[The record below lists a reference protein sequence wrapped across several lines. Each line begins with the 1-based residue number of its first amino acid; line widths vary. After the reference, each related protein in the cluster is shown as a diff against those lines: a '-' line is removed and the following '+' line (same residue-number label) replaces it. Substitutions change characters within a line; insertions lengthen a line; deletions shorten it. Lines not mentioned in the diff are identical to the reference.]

1 MAKIRNDK
9 GKGLRC
15 YIYTRVSTEMQI
27 DGYSLDAQEES
38 LRKAAAYHEMQVVHV
53 FSDEGKSGKNTTGRP
68 EFQEMMRRISNG
80 NEDRVDYVLVFKLSR
95 FGRNT
100 ADVLNNVQLM
110 EDFGV
115 NLLAVE
121 DNIDSAGSAG
131 KLMISVIAAVAEIE
145 RENIAAQTMAGRRQK
160 AKEGKWNGGQAPY
173 GYRIKDGVLEIDEAE
188 AEVVRLIFDRYNH
201 HEQGANGVARWLNN
215 NGYTKKTVK
224 NREGTAFSAHFI
236 KIILDNPVYIGKIA
250 YGRRKTEKIEGTR
263 NEYHKVKQA
272 EGDYDL
278 WDGRHPAIIDEKTW
292 AETRA
297 KREETSYKREKTHSL
312 EHEHV
317 LSGILKCPVCGDSM
331 YGVPGRKKRP
341 DGSYYENSLNTFYYV
356 CKHRRVVDGKK
367 CTFKAYINQDDLDT
381 EVRHL
386 LRDLWENGEAD
397 NLMQYAMNMHSD
409 KDQLENRLKEL
420 EQNRHKAILE
430 KDRRIA
436 EIDRLDILDPLFEMK
451 YADSNERLT
460 KAYEKIEGIDYDIR
474 EVETDL
480 TTQMEAEAT
489 KKGAHEALVQITE
502 NWDEWTS
509 SQKKRL
515 VQAWIKE
522 LHLFTKKQ
530 KSGAWIKGIVFQFP
544 VVVFGQ
550 VSDAFD
556 FPADADDPDE
566 SFQQQE
572 TTDETVVLLS
582 QRRPTPQST

>member
-110 EDFGV
+110 EDYGV
-115 NLLAVE
+115 NLMAVE
-121 DNIDSAGSAG
+121 DKIDSAGSAG

-145 RENIAAQTMAGRRQK
+145 RENINAQTMAGRRQK

-201 HEQGANGVARWLNN
+201 YEQGANGVARWLNN

-278 WDGRHPAIIDEKTW
+278 WEGRHPAIIDKKTW

-297 KREETSYKREKTHSL
+297 KRDETSYKHEKTHSL

-341 DGSYYENSLNTFYYV
+341 DGTYYENSLNTFYYV

-367 CTFKAYINQDDLDT
+367 CTFKAYINQNDLDT
-381 EVRHL
+381 EVRYLFH
-386 LRDLWENGEAD
+386 DLWEGGEAD
-397 NLMQYAMNMHSD
+397 LLMENVMNMHT
-409 KDQLENRLKEL
+409 NRDEL
-420 EQNRHKAILE
+420 EKRLTELKANRHKAVLK
-430 KDRRIA
+430 KDWWITKIG
-436 EIDRLDILDPLFEMK
+436 ELDILDPLYEMK
-451 YADSNERLT
+451 CTDCEKSLSE
-460 KAYEKIEGIDYDIR
+460 AYRKIEGIDADIR
-474 EVETDL
+474 EVELDL
-480 TTQMEAEAT
+480 SAQMSAEVT
-489 KKGAHEALVQITE
+489 REDAHNSLMQIAE
-502 NWDEWTS
+502 NWDVFS
-509 SQKKRL
+509 SADKKRL
-515 VQAWIKE
+515 VQAWVKE
-522 LHLFTKKQ
+522 LHLFHERQ
-530 KSGAWIKGIVFQFP
+530 PSGAWIRRIDFQFP
-544 VVVFGQ
+544 VVVQGKVGDSFE
-550 VSDAFD
+550 
-556 FPADADDPDE
+556 FPEEAD
-566 SFQQQE
+566 FQQQE
-572 TTDETVVLLS
+572 TTDETVVLL
-582 QRRPTPQST
+582 THN